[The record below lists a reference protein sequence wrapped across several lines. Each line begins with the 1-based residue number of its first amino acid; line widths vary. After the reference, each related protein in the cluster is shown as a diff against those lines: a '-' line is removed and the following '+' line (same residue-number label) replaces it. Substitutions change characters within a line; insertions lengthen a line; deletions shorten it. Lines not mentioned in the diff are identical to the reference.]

1 MIPILSGNVASALP
15 TGYDVANSCRFNAGD
30 SADMIRTPDSESVT
44 KFTFSTWFKRCAS
57 GGFEVLWN
65 ERADSSNYTQ
75 MYFEESAGDPT
86 DSLAF
91 QSYKSG
97 SYHYN
102 YKTNRLFRD
111 FSAWYHVMLV
121 LDTTQGVAANR
132 IKLYVNGTQETS
144 FHTSTNNISEDDTL
158 SVNSGTAD
166 VLKIGSNGSSGYF
179 NGYISEV
186 VYLSGYAHAP
196 TDLGEF
202 DEDSPTI
209 WKPKNP
215 SGLTFG
221 TAGYYL
227 DFEDSGD
234 LGDDESGNTNDFT
247 ERNLAA
253 TDQATDTPTNNFC
266 TMNPLIAPT
275 SNASTFSEGNCKIVT
290 STGGNFGAVSTHGVS
305 SGKWYFEVK
314 FVAEGSSNLGN
325 ISLCSSENGRES
337 ARTNQH
343 ANQFPSEAYPSFTY
357 EYDGNVYKD
366 SGGSGTAFGSYS
378 TGDIIIMA
386 LDLDNSKAYFGV
398 NGTWGNSSDPT
409 SGATGTGALSVT
421 AADFWHLQV
430 GDRSEGNTA
439 TYEINFGGCPAFTI
453 SSGNADGNGYGNFEY
468 APPSGY
474 YALCT
479 QNLAEFGG

>member
-1 MIPILSGNVASALP
+1 MPLILGTNSIKD
-15 TGYDVANSCRFNAGD
+15 TGYTVANSCRFNSAD

-44 KFTFSTWFKRCAS
+44 KFTFSVWFKRCKS
-57 GGFEVLWN
+57 GGFELLWN

-86 DSLAF
+86 DGLAF
-91 QSYKSG
+91 MSYKSG

-144 FHTSTNNISEDDTL
+144 FHTSTNNISADDTL

-186 VYLSGYAHAP
+186 VYLSGYAQAIG
-196 TDLGEF
+196 DLGEF

-209 WKPKNP
+209 WKPKDP

-253 TDQATDTPTNNFC
+253 VDQCVDSPTNNFC
-266 TMNPLIAPT
+266 VMNSLDNFIP
-275 SNASTFSEGNCKIVT
+275 ASTFSEGNCKLVT
-290 STGGNFGAVSTHGVS
+290 QSTGYQYNTATFGLTA
-305 SGKWYFEVK
+305 GKWYYEMK
-314 FVAEGSSNLGN
+314 LISESAAEIVGIAGRVCGSSLHYLGYYN
-325 ISLCSSENGRES
+325 DGWGYHS
-337 ARTNQH
+337 
-343 ANQFPSEAYPSFTY
+343 
-357 EYDGNVYKD
+357 YDGKYKNNNTGTTYGDTWHENDKIIGVYIDLDANKIYFAQD
-366 SGGSGTAFGSYS
+366 GTIQNSGTGISI
-378 TGDIIIMA
+378 T
-386 LDLDNSKAYFGV
+386 
-398 NGTWGNSSDPT
+398 DP
-409 SGATGTGALSVT
+409 ASVT
-421 AADFWHLQV
+421 AGAYFPAV
-430 GDRSEGNTA
+430 GDNWNGATA
-439 TYEINFGGCPAFTI
+439 TYEMNFGNPTYTGTDQTDA
-453 SSGNADGNGYGNFEY
+453 NGYGSFEY
-468 APPSGY
+468 NPSTGTFDSSSKDFL
-474 YALCT
+474 AICT
-479 QNLAEFGG
+479 KNLGSDGG